1 MMRVRGWHLVV
12 VVAILGLLTVFYK
25 GLWGNPGYI
34 PTVLVGTAAPTFEA
48 PDVYTGEIVSLD
60 RYRGKVVVMNFWA
73 SWCEQC
79 KEEHANLLEI
89 QRRYG
94 GAPQFVMLGIN
105 YQDRVPDAQEFL
117 QIFGRGHFP
126 YLRDV
131 KGTITI
137 GYGVYGI
144 PETFV
149 IDQQGI
155 IRYKHI
161 GPVIGSAFIEITE
174 RVIEPLLRGEPLPA
188 DTSNG
193 GTRL

>member
-1 MMRVRGWHLVV
+1 MSRVRGWHLAV
-12 VVAILGLLTVFYK
+12 VVAVLGLLTVFYK

-34 PTVLVGTAAPTFEA
+34 PTVLIGTAAPTFEA
-48 PDVYTGEIVSLD
+48 PDLFTGETVSLD

-73 SWCEQC
+73 SWCQQC
-79 KEEHANLLEI
+79 KEEHVNLLEI

-94 GAPQFVMLGIN
+94 EDPHFVMFGIN
-105 YQDRVPDAQEFL
+105 YQDQVPDAQEFL
-117 QIFGRGHFP
+117 RVFGRGRFP

-149 IDQQGI
+149 IDQQGM
-155 IRYKHI
+155 IRYKQI
-161 GPVIGSAFIEITE
+161 GPVVGSAFLEITE
-174 RVIEPLLRGEPLPA
+174 RVIEPLLRGEPVRS
-188 DTSNG
+188 T
-193 GTRL
+193 